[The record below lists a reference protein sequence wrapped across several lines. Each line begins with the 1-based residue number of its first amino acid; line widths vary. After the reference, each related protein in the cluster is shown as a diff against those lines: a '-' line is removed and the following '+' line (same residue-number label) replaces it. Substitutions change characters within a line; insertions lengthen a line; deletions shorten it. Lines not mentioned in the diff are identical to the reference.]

1 MKEGFYPFRRGRARL
16 NPGPLPHT
24 HPTGPSRTKW
34 LASFTFTFSPPLM
47 SHLEEDCAAK
57 ASSLALVVA
66 AIGKG
71 FMSVVSLAWT

>member
-1 MKEGFYPFRRGRARL
+1 
-16 NPGPLPHT
+16 
-24 HPTGPSRTKW
+24 
-34 LASFTFTFSPPLM
+34 M